1 MATKIL
7 RKELRRPDEFVTA
20 TNRVLH
26 YVQEHQRLSAWL
38 AGGAIAVVIAVIAV
52 VSFRH
57 TRMEQANTN
66 LARAISLFN
75 ENKLPEAIKAFDE
88 MAGQTSNPEEF
99 VEIARLYSAQAQLKL
114 GEFARAGA
122 GFDGVEGG
130 LEGFL
135 AQRALLNH
143 AFALEGNQQFEDA
156 ARHFSQA
163 ASAGGPY
170 TAIAVLGEARNWD
183 RLGDKPKAKE
193 AYQKYASQFP
203 DAPEKAVVESRLAI
217 LSQ

>member
-1 MATKIL
+1 MASKTL

-20 TNRVLH
+20 TNWALH
-26 YVQEHQRLSAWL
+26 YVQGHQRLAAWAAGGVIALIL
-38 AGGAIAVVIAVIAV
+38 AGIAI

-66 LARAISLFN
+66 LARAIALFN
-75 ENKLPEAIKAFDE
+75 ENKLPEAIKAFDD
-88 MAGQTSNPEEF
+88 MASQTSNPEEF
-99 VEIARLYSAQAQLKL
+99 VEIARLYSAQSQLKL

-156 ARHFSQA
+156 ARHFGQA

-170 TAIAVLGEARNWD
+170 TATAVLGEARNWD
-183 RLGDKPKAKE
+183 RAGDKAKAKDT
-193 AYQKYASQFP
+193 YQKYANQYP
-203 DAPEKAVVESRLAI
+203 DAPEKAVVEARLAA